1 MTDWVDEV
9 ATSHKTLLAITEQ
22 VKNQISLTP
31 FLKGKFS
38 HTLPWERPYSIPPRL
53 FLGEGQGKGEY
64 LFIINWCH
72 ESGMKVY
79 AY

>member
-9 ATSHKTLLAITEQ
+9 ATLHKTLFAITEQ

-38 HTLPWERPYSIPPRL
+38 HTLPWERPYSIPPHPDPFPKR
-53 FLGEGQGKGEY
+53 GEGEY